1 MTASESANPFES
13 FTRQVRRR
21 WGWFLAL
28 GIIYLIGGIAAIF
41 LPVMASIAF
50 TIVIASFLLVG
61 GIIQIIHAFQMSGWQ
76 GTIWHLLM
84 GIITVVGGAFALWN
98 PVAGALAIT
107 LVIAITFIAQGI
119 VEIIMGFRLRPVDG
133 WGWMVASGV
142 LALIAGIALTWAFPA
157 SGLVTVG
164 TIAGIAMIFTGWSYI
179 YIAMAAR
186 RLAKDLK
193 EDLGLGGA
201 AKA

>member
-1 MTASESANPFES
+1 MTTNESSNPFES
-13 FTRQVRRR
+13 FTRHVRRR

-41 LPVMASIAF
+41 LPVVSSIAF

-61 GIIQIIHAFQMSGWQ
+61 GIVQIIQSFQMNGWQ
-76 GTIWHLLM
+76 GVVWNLLM
-84 GIITVVGGAFALWN
+84 GIITVVGGGYALWN
-98 PVAGALAIT
+98 PVAGAMAIT

-119 VEIIMGFRLRPVDG
+119 VELVMGFRLRPVDG
-133 WGWMVASGV
+133 WGWIVASGV
-142 LALIAGIALTWAFPA
+142 LAVLAGIALTWTFPA

-164 TIAGIAMIFTGWSYI
+164 TIAGIAMIFTGWTYI
-179 YIAMAAR
+179 YIAMSAR

>member
-1 MTASESANPFES
+1 MTASDTANPFETYS
-13 FTRQVRRR
+13 RHVRRR

-28 GIIYLIGGIAAIF
+28 GIVYLVGGIAAIF

-61 GIIQIIHAFQMSGWQ
+61 GIIQIVQSFQMSGWQ
-76 GTIWHLLM
+76 GTVWHLLM
-84 GIITVVGGAFALWN
+84 GVITVVGGAFALWN

-107 LVIAITFIAQGI
+107 LIIAITFIAQGV

-142 LALIAGIALTWAFPA
+142 LALLAGIALTWTFPA

-164 TIAGIAMIFTGWSYI
+164 TIAGIAMIFTGGTYI

-186 RLAKDLK
+186 KLWKDLK
-193 EDLGLGGA
+193 EDLGVSGA